1 MTEYVVQYLPS
12 PALLEAGMR
21 SINAPDG
28 QKEPSRKNSIGK
40 AVLWAALLVAVFL
53 LFNLRI
59 IVFSSDFIDP
69 TVLAFTVLGFGAGFL
84 VINEIYKR
92 QTLAIVKLAHDAAA
106 RHGVFRLYFCPEHI
120 ETSFALSQSTM
131 SWLCFD
137 RIVALPDATV
147 LQIGGG
153 VNVVPDAALPEGVTP
168 AQFPTDL
175 QKWME
180 AAR

>member
-28 QKEPSRKNSIGK
+28 QKEPGRKNSIGK
-40 AVLWAALLVAVFL
+40 AVLWAALLVTVFL

-69 TVLAFTVLGFGAGFL
+69 TILGFTALGFCAGFL
-84 VINEIYKR
+84 VINGIYKR
-92 QTLAIVKLAHDAAA
+92 QTRAIVKLALDAAE
-106 RHGVFRLYFCPEHI
+106 RHGSFRLVFRPEQI
-120 ETSFALSQSTM
+120 EISSALSHSTM
-131 SWLCFD
+131 NWLGVD
-137 RIVALPDATV
+137 RIVGLSDATV
-147 LQIGGG
+147 LQSGGG
-153 VNVVPDAALPEGVTP
+153 VNVVPDTALPEGVTP
-168 AQFPTDL
+168 AQFRTDL